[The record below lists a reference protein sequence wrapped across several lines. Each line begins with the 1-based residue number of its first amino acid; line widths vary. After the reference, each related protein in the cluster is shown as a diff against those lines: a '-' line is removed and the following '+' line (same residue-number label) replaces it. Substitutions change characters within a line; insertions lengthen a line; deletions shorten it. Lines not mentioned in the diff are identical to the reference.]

1 MFLKYISLLMIIK
14 TAAFI
19 AFTYLFIIVF
29 TDDLQKFK
37 NKITTTGTKTR
48 PYSGK
53 GKRLPC
59 FSICSLPGYKNRGF
73 YFTTKNYTDNTYNP
87 EDFFPDKTLN
97 EFKNK
102 SRFLFAEVQTLFFG
116 RCYKVCSLEEVHLG
130 QAFYWE
136 IKTEFNSRLFLHSDG
151 DEFWLSGNAMYIID
165 MAPTLIEVNRTD
177 GIKSGKKIT
186 LKLLYVILKMSFFIW
201 LM

>member
-73 YFTTKNYTDNTYNP
+73 YYTT
-87 EDFFPDKTLN
+87 KTLN